1 MSLGRRQA
9 EQKSMWLI
17 YNHVLDENGRPA
29 PVAPVVINAPAAV
42 MGPFRKIARVAGFA
56 G

>member
-17 YNHVLDENGRPA
+17 YKCDRRMRVRHRRLYADRSRCGNNERYTALRAGGR
-29 PVAPVVINAPAAV
+29 
-42 MGPFRKIARVAGFA
+42 
-56 G
+56 